1 MSNYRIALNFEDGV
15 TRFVECRAGE
25 KLLDAAY
32 RSQIN
37 LPMDCS
43 DGVGL
48 RGHCLLYTSPSPRD
62 RTRSRM
68 PSSA

>member
-32 RSQIN
+32 RSQIT

-48 RGHCLLYTSPSPRD
+48 RGHFYIN
-62 RTRSRM
+62 TR
-68 PSSA
+68 

>member
-1 MSNYRIALNFEDGV
+1 LNFEDGV

-48 RGHCLLYTSPSPRD
+48 RGHFYIN
-62 RTRSRM
+62 TR
-68 PSSA
+68 